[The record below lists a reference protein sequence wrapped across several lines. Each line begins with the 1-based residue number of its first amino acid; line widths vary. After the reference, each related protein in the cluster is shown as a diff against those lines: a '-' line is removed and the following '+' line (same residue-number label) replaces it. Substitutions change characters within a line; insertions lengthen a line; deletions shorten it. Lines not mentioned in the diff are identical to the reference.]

1 MNKKTKIFIDG
12 KEGTTGL
19 RIYDRLASMENI
31 ELIVL
36 SEEDRKNT
44 EKRKEAINASDV
56 SFLCLP
62 DQAAIE
68 AAELVENNNTVLKTI
83 SQKLSSV
90 NAFMYTVFLV
100 RLVCSAVNI
109 YLLPSAPVW
118 ILALLFVIAAMYCVF
133 LGIQTIG
140 RSAEII
146 FIFVLI
152 SLITSVI
159 FCTTDFVEGL
169 KTKSIFDL
177 NKSYAD
183 MRTVFLFGS
192 PVILYNLISCTDEPP

>member
-19 RIYDRLASMENI
+19 RIYDRLAAMENI

-100 RLVCSAVNI
+100 RLECSAVNI

-118 ILALLFVIAAMYCVF
+118 ILALLFVIAAMY
-133 LGIQTIG
+133 
-140 RSAEII
+140 
-146 FIFVLI
+146 
-152 SLITSVI
+152 
-159 FCTTDFVEGL
+159 
-169 KTKSIFDL
+169 
-177 NKSYAD
+177 
-183 MRTVFLFGS
+183 
-192 PVILYNLISCTDEPP
+192 